1 MNENIK
7 KATVKSVRRND
18 RQGTSREGRGMN
30 RSSSI
35 LHRPSFLLLIVA
47 VCVTSASADVTWQRK
62 SSTTGD
68 MPVPNAGKEQTCCLV
83 LDIDKDGINDFVVGE
98 RTQTPSVVWYKYNGK
113 TWDRFVIDDT
123 RKNPEAGGDFYDLDR
138 DGDLDIIFG
147 QDYSGN
153 AIWWWKNP
161 YPDFSKP
168 WTCRYIKN
176 SGGRKHHD
184 QSVGDYDGDGQVEF
198 VSWNQGEKELLLFEI
213 PSDPK
218 STATWSSTVIY
229 SWSSGQERE
238 GFPSIPVDIDLDG
251 KVDIVGGGRWFKHA
265 GGAKYE
271 EHVIDAE
278 MAFTQCAAGQLI
290 KGGRPEVVFSPGDM
304 DGPARWY
311 EWTGDGWTAH
321 VLRDVIHGHTCEIR
335 DIDADGNPDILI
347 GEMGNPG
354 AGDKARTFIWYG
366 DGKGNFNQT
375 VASEGQGIHEGKLGD
390 LDGDG
395 DLDILMKPYSH
406 NTPRIDVLLNGGRSD
421 AGPAAAKGGW
431 QVLFDGTD
439 LSQWQNDSGGKPN
452 PAWVVEDGVL
462 GRSPNAGM
470 IWSKQRFGDFVL
482 DLEFKTE
489 GNSGIFFRTDN
500 VKDPVQTGVE
510 IQVYKRVDK
519 PGTHSCGAVY
529 DALAPSK
536 EVTRDGQWNHIVI
549 TARDNKIGIVM
560 NGEQIIDMDLDQ
572 WAEPGKNQDGSKN
585 KFRTALKDF
594 KREGHIGFQD
604 HGANVWFRNVR
615 IKPL

>member
-7 KATVKSVRRND
+7 KATLESRHTFFGRN
-18 RQGTSREGRGMN
+18 GAGAKG
-30 RSSSI
+30 
-35 LHRPSFLLLIVA
+35 LLLLTISIS
-47 VCVTSASADVTWQRK
+47 VTAANGDIAWQRK
-62 SSTTGD
+62 SSSTGD
-68 MPVPNAGKEQTCCLV
+68 MPAPNDGTQQTCCLV
-83 LDIDKDGINDFVVGE
+83 LDIDKDGVEDFVVGE
-98 RTQTPSVVWYKYNGK
+98 RTQAPSVVWYKYNGK
-113 TWDRFVIDDT
+113 TWDRFVIDDA
-123 RKNPEAGGDFYDLDR
+123 RKNPEAGGDFYDIDR
-138 DGDLDIIFG
+138 DGDLDIILG
-147 QDYSGN
+147 QDASGN
-153 AIWWWKNP
+153 AIWWWENP

-176 SGGRKHHD
+176 SGAHKHHD
-184 QSVGDYDGDGQVEF
+184 QTVADFDGDGQVEF
-198 VSWNQGEKELLLFEI
+198 VSWNQQAKQLLLFEI

-218 STATWSSTVIY
+218 STEPWPSTVIY
-229 SWSSGQERE
+229 SWSSGRERE

-251 KVDIVGGGRWFKHA
+251 KVDIVGGGRWFKHT
-265 GGAKYE
+265 GGTKYE

-278 MAFTQCAAGQLI
+278 MAFTQCAAGQLV

-304 DGPARWY
+304 DGPAKWY
-311 EWTGDGWTAH
+311 EWTGNAWTAH
-321 VLRDVIHGHTCEIR
+321 ELRQVIHGHTCEIR
-335 DIDADGNPDILI
+335 DIDGDGNLDIFI

-354 AGDKARTFIWYG
+354 AGDKARTFIWFG
-366 DGKGNFNQT
+366 DGKGHFKET

-406 NTPRIDVLLNGGRSD
+406 NTPRIDVLLNCGKSA
-421 AGPAAAKGGW
+421 AGPAAAESGW

-439 LSQWQNDSGGKPN
+439 LSQWGNDSGGKPN
-452 PAWVVEDGVL
+452 PGWVIENGVL
-462 GRSPNAGM
+462 ARSPNAGM
-470 IWSKQRFGDFVL
+470 IWTKQRFGDFVL

-500 VKDPVQTGVE
+500 PKDCVQTGIE

-519 PGTHSCGAVY
+519 PSTHSCGAVY

-536 EVTRDGQWNHIVI
+536 ETTRDGQWNHITI

-560 NGEQIIDMDLDQ
+560 NGEQIIDMDLNR
-572 WAEPGKNQDGSKN
+572 WTEPGKNPDQSKN

-594 KREGHIGFQD
+594 KRDGHIGFQD
-604 HGANVWFRNVR
+604 HGADVWFRNVR